1 MDGMYKLLG
10 LGQLGALI
18 FLMVLRQHAKVQ
30 DVQPKGILLRNF
42 NTSLLVPTP
51 YQNQFEIQS

>member
-1 MDGMYKLLG
+1 MYKLLG